1 MLKSVGTRG
10 QGDADGGHP
19 EEKMIRA
26 SDAKEEGVGNP
37 QKKRPDTRIKIRP
50 HIITKINYRFD

>member
-1 MLKSVGTRG
+1 VVVKRGNGIVGKCGIR
-10 QGDADGGHP
+10 ALLV
-19 EEKMIRA
+19 KAKRMIRV

-50 HIITKINYRFD
+50 HN